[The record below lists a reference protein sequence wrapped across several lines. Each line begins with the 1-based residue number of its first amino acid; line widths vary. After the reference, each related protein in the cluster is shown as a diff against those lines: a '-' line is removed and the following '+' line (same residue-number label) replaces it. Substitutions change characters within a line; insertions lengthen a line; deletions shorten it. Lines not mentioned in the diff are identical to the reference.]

1 MAWVDLQVNG
11 YAGVD
16 FNSAGLTVAAVK
28 TVVDRLAADGT
39 GMFLPTFVTGDSEV
53 VCASS
58 LFAPSSACF
67 VFVSSLLTASIVAF
81 ASLS

>member
-28 TVVDRLAADGT
+28 TVVDRLAAAGVARLLNALE
-39 GMFLPTFVTGDSEV
+39 GAACYRGRF
-53 VCASS
+53 SS
-58 LFAPSSACF
+58 Y
-67 VFVSSLLTASIVAF
+67 SIPRRTR
-81 ASLS
+81 SCRC